1 MTRFVRL
8 TAIALGL
15 CLGVATL
22 LGARSLL
29 GHADD
34 GKTPPGAGGA
44 GADSGGSVTV
54 LGVVTTDPPESAVGP
69 PALAGMLTVEKV
81 LVAPGQQVQAGQ
93 ELVLFD
99 DRLVVPKV
107 KQAEGLLAAARQLA
121 AQAQLKAAVLH
132 PLEVEGQQ
140 LRVTALTRQLQFGEA
155 TFAAQQRKFDR
166 LLGTPQIGL
175 GGGGAVQRTEAERAQ
190 ERAENVELR
199 EAESKLLGARD
210 TLAGEQLKLRGLQQA
225 PVQQELLAAL
235 GKVTQAEG
243 ALEEAR
249 AAVEACRLRARQAGQ
264 VEQIF
269 ATPGMTFGPATRV
282 PALYL
287 IPAGKRFVRAEV
299 EAEFV
304 MRIDHRVGKAVTVTD
319 ATAFAHKYPGVVREI
334 GGGLFVKRAQA
345 DGLVL
350 NPVRVLE
357 CMVELTG
364 APAGAPEL
372 KVGQP
377 VRVSFH

>member
-1 MTRFVRL
+1 M
-8 TAIALGL
+8 
-15 CLGVATL
+15 
-22 LGARSLL
+22 
-29 GHADD
+29 
-34 GKTPPGAGGA
+34 
-44 GADSGGSVTV
+44 TV
-54 LGVVTTDPPESAVGP
+54 LGVVTTDPPESAIGP
-69 PALAGMLTVEKV
+69 PALAGMLTVERV

-99 DRLVVPKV
+99 DKLVVPKV
-107 KQAEGLLAAARQLA
+107 KQAEGQLTAARQLA
-121 AQAQLKAAVLH
+121 QQAQVKVTLH

-140 LRVTALTRQLQFGEA
+140 LRVTALTRQIQFGEE
-155 TFAAQQRKFDR
+155 TLAAQRRKFDR
-166 LLGTPQIGL
+166 LLSGPQFNPSGTGT
-175 GGGGAVQRTEAERAQ
+175 VQRTEADRAQ
-190 ERAENVELR
+190 EKAENVELR

-210 TLAGEQLKLRGLQQA
+210 QLAGEQLKLRGLQQA
-225 PVQQELLAAL
+225 PVQQELQAAL

-243 ALEEAR
+243 ALDEAR
-249 AAVEACRLRARQAGQ
+249 ASVESCRLRARQAGQ

-282 PALYL
+282 PVLHL
-287 IPAGKRFVRAEV
+287 IPAGKKFVRAEV

-304 MRIDHRVGKAVTVTD
+304 MRIDQRVGKPVTVTD

-334 GGGLFVKRAQA
+334 GGGLFVKRTQA

-357 CMVELTG
+357 CMIELG
-364 APAGAPEL
+364 ATPAGAPEL